1 MACRFP
7 VCWWIEVTNAPGC
20 RNQPWKKLNLEREKK
35 DLTSVMANRRKI
47 TRSVGFAIIRVEKN
61 ITVDEVVPAAEGYLM
76 LPGARTLAGL
86 SMMVNSRRKKLV
98 ASGPLPAA

>member
-1 MACRFP
+1 
-7 VCWWIEVTNAPGC
+7 
-20 RNQPWKKLNLEREKK
+20 
-35 DLTSVMANRRKI
+35 MANRQKI
-47 TRSVGFAIIRVEKN
+47 TRSAGFAIIRVEKN
-61 ITVDEVVPAAEGYLM
+61 ITVDEVVPAAEGYLI